1 MHSVGND
8 YDFHGNFCC
17 SKTKVQR
24 CNYRCHCYETKAH
37 AMSEITSYLCSR
49 IVGCPDEKDTRA
61 TLKED

>member
-37 AMSEITSYLCSR
+37 AMSEITTYLHTK
-49 IVGCPDEKDTRA
+49 CPDEKDTRA